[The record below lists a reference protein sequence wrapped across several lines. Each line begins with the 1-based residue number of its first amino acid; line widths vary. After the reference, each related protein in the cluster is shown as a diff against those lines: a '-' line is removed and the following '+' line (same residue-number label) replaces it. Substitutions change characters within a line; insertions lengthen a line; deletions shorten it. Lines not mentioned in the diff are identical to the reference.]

1 MKKSIKEFVIS
12 LPFIKQYV
20 QKKFKEGMKEVET
33 GFAEGLEKGRDPH
46 KSHKLPTEG
55 MKK

>member
-1 MKKSIKEFVIS
+1 MLKLEEEIEKD
-12 LPFIKQYV
+12 
-20 QKKFKEGMKEVET
+20 
-33 GFAEGLEKGRDPH
+33 LEKNRDPH